1 MRVSF
6 IVCSAVVIVPFD
18 LCSGSEFSHNM
29 DGGVSILH
37 MFLLPSECMTSWFG
51 SLVLSEDLTLKYELN
66 APEDWSFKTQISP
79 LPSSLP
85 WLFFNFI
92 LCWVAAPSFYFLRL
106 YVHITALVTVGCDLL
121 LSCFSFHRVH
131 TPRGQAL
138 GLMVCIIYPEPST
151 WRDSIVNILN
161 LLNEWGFLR
170 VKSEAFFLV
179 TLSFLLHSVKLS
191 KAFYPKIAEPNKTNS
206 SR

>member
-1 MRVSF
+1 MRVDF
-6 IVCSAVVIVPFD
+6 IVCSAVLIVPFH
-18 LCSGSEFSHNM
+18 LCFGSEFSHNT
-29 DGGVSILH
+29 DGGLSILH
-37 MFLLPSECMTSWFG
+37 TFLLSSECTTSWFG
-51 SLVLSEDLTLKYELN
+51 LLVLSEDLTLKHELN

-79 LPSSLP
+79 LPSSLL

-106 YVHITALVTVGCDLL
+106 YVHIIALATVGCDWLL
-121 LSCFSFHRVH
+121 TCFSFHRVH

-138 GLMVCIIYPEPST
+138 GLMVSIVYPEPST
-151 WRDSIVNILN
+151 WRDSIMNILN

-170 VKSEAFFLV
+170 FKSEAFFLV
-179 TLSFLLHSVKLS
+179 TLTFLLHSIKLS